1 MKNQRNTVNELTR
14 VLSEEYMGFGS
25 TPESAFESLVDDMI
39 NNRIDTGIFIGC
51 KKSEIIMAFGNLFNE
66 INIASANEAIDDD
79 MDGMIFDGTPQR
91 AEDGPGVISNQGKV
105 GI

>member
-1 MKNQRNTVNELTR
+1 MKSQINAVNEITR

-25 TPESAFESLVDDMI
+25 TPELAFESLVDDMI

-51 KKSEIIMAFGNLFNE
+51 KKSEIIMAFGNLLNQ
-66 INIASANEAIDDD
+66 INIASAR
-79 MDGMIFDGTPQR
+79 R
-91 AEDGPGVISNQGKV
+91 AEDGPGVIFNQGKV